1 MSARDSGQHVN
12 TGVRY
17 EADEK
22 PPFFLAFGLGLQ
34 LAILCV
40 GGIVFTPAIVVRAAG
55 GTEAYLSWAV
65 FAAVAVC
72 GATTVLQAVRIG
84 RFGAGYV
91 LIMGTSGA
99 FIAVCIAA
107 LAQGGPAM
115 LATLV
120 LASSLFQFALSERL
134 SLFRRVLT
142 PTVAGTVIMLIAVTV
157 MPIVFGMLKDVPK
170 DSPPLAAPLSALAT
184 VAAIVGIALKATGAL
199 RLWAPVVGVVAG
211 SLIGGYFGIYDT
223 ARVAGASWVGLPH
236 GAWPGLDLSFGPVF
250 WALLPG
256 FIFVTLIGAIET
268 VGDGA
273 AIQRVSWRR
282 PRAVDF
288 KAVQGAVAADGVGN
302 LLSGLLA
309 TVPNTTYS
317 TSVSVTELTGVGAR
331 SVGVAAGLVF
341 LSLAFLPKLVAVV
354 LAIPGPVAAAYI
366 TVLLAMLF
374 VVGMRMI
381 VQDGVDYRKGLVA
394 GVAFWAGVGFQNGVI
409 YPEYFSTFA
418 GGLLGNGMTAGGLVA
433 MIMTLFV
440 ELTEPRRSRIEVAFD
455 ISALPKIREFLG
467 EFASAGGWDAA
478 MAHRLDAAGEETLLT
493 LLRQDE
499 ADEGRERRR
508 LLVVAHKED
517 GGAVLEFVAAG
528 GEENL
533 QDKIAL
539 LGEQTAAAPIER
551 EVSLRLLRHLASSVR
566 HQQYHDT
573 DIVTVRVE
581 AAGGVRGGGS

>member
-1 MSARDSGQHVN
+1 M
-12 TGVRY
+12 
-17 EADEK
+17 
-22 PPFFLAFGLGLQ
+22 
-34 LAILCV
+34 
-40 GGIVFTPAIVVRAAG
+40 
-55 GTEAYLSWAV
+55 
-65 FAAVAVC
+65 
-72 GATTVLQAVRIG
+72 
-84 RFGAGYV
+84 
-91 LIMGTSGA
+91 
-99 FIAVCIAA
+99 
-107 LAQGGPAM
+107 
-115 LATLV
+115 
-120 LASSLFQFALSERL
+120 
-134 SLFRRVLT
+134 
-142 PTVAGTVIMLIAVTV
+142 
-157 MPIVFGMLKDVPK
+157 
-170 DSPPLAAPLSALAT
+170 
-184 VAAIVGIALKATGAL
+184 
-199 RLWAPVVGVVAG
+199 
-211 SLIGGYFGIYDT
+211 
-223 ARVAGASWVGLPH
+223 
-236 GAWPGLDLSFGPVF
+236 
-250 WALLPG
+250 
-256 FIFVTLIGAIET
+256 FVTLIGAIET

-418 GGLLGNGMTAGGLVA
+418 GGLLNNGMTAGGLVA

-440 ELTEPRRSRIEVAFD
+440 ELTEPRRSRLEVAFD

-493 LLRQDE
+493 LLRQEE

-581 AAGGVRGGGS
+581 ASGAACAAGGVEKPYLLPRTWWSMPRKSLMKEVMRFSSKASSVSILPQAVSAILCFMDGIRGEDDELRVAEHQISEFFHEFGTIAAVILNEHAAVFEVMHLEALVDGPLVHAPADDGRIMGPRSGRVRIIGDGGARADADVAVAEGGRVARLVRGCAR